1 MVFKSIFPYTQET
14 IAEYPLMDDIAVN
27 KSIAAAEEAYAVWK
41 NSSFLQRTTVLK
53 NAAAILKRDRDALAT
68 LITNEMGKV
77 IGEAKAEV
85 EKCAYVCEYYAEH
98 AEIFLKDES
107 LEAGYA
113 KSFIS
118 YEPIGAVLAIM
129 PWNFPF
135 WQVFRYAAPTLMAG
149 NVTLLKHAPNVCGCA
164 KIIEQIFIEAGAPK
178 GVFQTLIIDTLAVEK
193 LLETNIVQAVTLTG
207 SEKAGSSVAALAG
220 KNIKKSLLELG
231 GSDALIVLPDADM
244 KNAATVALQSRMLN
258 AGQSCIGSKRF
269 IVLPDADMK
278 NAAAVALQSRMLN
291 AGQSCIGS
299 KRFIV
304 LQDAMDSFLHQLNEL
319 IKNFKQGNPFDND
332 VTTGPMARIDLVENL
347 QRQLQQSIKQGAQLQ
362 FGGEVNNCNFTPSL
376 LLNVQKGMAAFE
388 QETFGPLAAVITA
401 KDEAEAIALANNSQ
415 YGLGGSIWTKDIDKG
430 IALARKINTGAV
442 FINSLVKSDPRLPFG
457 GIKKSGY
464 GRELGRQG
472 ILEFVNAKT
481 IAASL

>member
-98 AEIFLKDES
+98 AEAFLKDES

-178 GVFQTLIIDTLAVEK
+178 AVFQTLIIDTLAVEK

-244 KNAATVALQSRMLN
+244 KNAA
-258 AGQSCIGSKRF
+258 
-269 IVLPDADMK
+269 
-278 NAAAVALQSRMLN
+278 AVALQSRMLN

-319 IKNFKQGNPFDND
+319 IKNFKQGNPFDKD

-347 QRQLQQSIKQGAQLQ
+347 QQQLQQSIKQGAQLQ

>member
-1 MVFKSIFPYTQET
+1 MIFQSVFPYTQEV
-14 IAEYPLMDDIAVN
+14 IAEHPVMDDAAIN
-27 KSIAAAEEAYAVWK
+27 KCLTNAENAFIVWK
-41 NSSFLQRTTVLK
+41 KMSFEQRALVFTKAAVILK
-53 NAAAILKRDRDALAT
+53 NDSEKLAR
-68 LITNEMGKV
+68 LITSEMGKV

-85 EKCAYVCEYYAEH
+85 EKCATVCEYYA
-98 AEIFLKDES
+98 ANAQIILQDET
-107 LEAGYA
+107 LDAGFK

-164 KIIEQIFIEAGAPK
+164 KMMEEIMIAAGAPI
-178 GVFQTLIIDTLAVEK
+178 GVFQTLIIDIPAVEK

-207 SEKAGSSVAALAG
+207 SERAGSAVAMLAG

-244 KNAATVALQSRMLN
+244 KKAATVALQSRMLN
-258 AGQSCIGSKRF
+258 AGQSCIGAKRF
-269 IVLPDADMK
+269 IVLKDAAD
-278 NAAAVALQSRMLN
+278 NFLQEILS
-291 AGQSCIGS
+291 
-299 KRFIV
+299 V
-304 LQDAMDSFLHQLNEL
+304 LPS
-319 IKNFKQGNPFDND
+319 FKQGDPYDAAT
-332 VTTGPMARIDLVENL
+332 TTGPLARLDLAVNL
-347 QRQLQQSIKQGAQLQ
+347 QKQLQQSMSKGALLN
-362 FGGEVNNCNFTPSL
+362 FGGAVDGCNFSPSML
-376 LLNVQKGMAAFE
+376 MNVTKGMAAFE
-388 QETFGPLAAVITA
+388 EETFGPLAAVIVVNN
-401 KDEAEAIALANNSQ
+401 EAEAIAIANDSR
-415 YGLGGSIWTKDIDKG
+415 YGLGGSIWTADIDRG
-430 IALARKINTGAV
+430 IAMARQINTGAV

-481 IAASL
+481 IVVGG